1 MPSVLDGRMDD
12 GIGKL
17 TGDGAPMAL
26 VEVTA
31 GGRTETPALA
41 AAPPSLAH
49 YFAHYC
55 AEHADATFLVSGD
68 ERLTFA
74 QVYAEAQR
82 VANALVAGGL
92 ARGDRVGIAM
102 RNSPSWIALYMG

>member
-1 MPSVLDGRMDD
+1 MRMTSALDLRMDE

-26 VEVTA
+26 TQVTV
-31 GGRTETPALA
+31 GGQTYPAIA

-55 AEHADATFLVSGD
+55 AEHAEVTFLVSGD
-68 ERLTFA
+68 ERLTFGE
-74 QVYAEAQR
+74 VYAQA
-82 VANALVAGGL
+82 VVVAGSLLEKNL
-92 ARGDRVGIAM
+92 AGGDRVGIAM
-102 RNSPSWIALYMG
+102 RN